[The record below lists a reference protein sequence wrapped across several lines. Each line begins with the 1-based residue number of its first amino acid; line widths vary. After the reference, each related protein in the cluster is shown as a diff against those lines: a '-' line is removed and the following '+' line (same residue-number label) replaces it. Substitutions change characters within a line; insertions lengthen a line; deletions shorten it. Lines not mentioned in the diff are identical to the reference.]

1 LTKQIILYGHN
12 DCIFCVRAKRWLEE
26 NGFEYINKDVINEE
40 VRTEFEIYNAV
51 GIPLFII
58 KDNGKQTEEKVVGFK
73 ESKLRAILNK

>member
-1 LTKQIILYGHN
+1 MRKYEQSS
-12 DCIFCVRAKRWLEE
+12 
-26 NGFEYINKDVINEE
+26 
-40 VRTEFEIYNAV
+40 EIYNAV

>member
-1 LTKQIILYGHN
+1 MTKQIILYGHN
-12 DCIFCVRAKRWLEE
+12 GCVFCVRAKRWLEE
-26 NGFEYINKDVINEE
+26 NGFEYINKDVTNEE